1 MSVAL
6 ITGGSRG
13 IGRAIVEE
21 FAAAGHSVA
30 FTFAS
35 NQESADNVAQCLRAQ
50 NRSVAAFQ
58 ADSRDYDRAKEVV
71 EQTEK
76 ELGPI
81 ATLVNNAGVK
91 KDRAFHLM
99 DEDAWHEVIETNL
112 SGTFNYS
119 RAVIGG
125 MIRRGGSMINVT
137 SVSGAVGMA
146 GQVNY
151 SASKAGVIGLTKAL
165 AREVARFGVRV
176 NAIAPGFIE
185 TDMTGS
191 IDPETRKKLYT
202 QIPVRRPGTAREVAR
217 LALYLAS
224 DDAAYVTGQVW
235 ALDGGLS

>member
-21 FAAAGHSVA
+21 FAAAGHHVA
-30 FTFAS
+30 FTYVT
-35 NQESADNVAQCLRAQ
+35 NQESAGNLAECLRRQ
-50 NRSVAAFQ
+50 NRPVAMFQ
-58 ADSRDYDRAKEVV
+58 ADSRDFGRAREVV

-81 ATLVNNAGVK
+81 TTLVNNAGVK

-99 DEDAWHEVIETNL
+99 DEDTWREVLETNL
-112 SGTFNYS
+112 TGTFNYA
-119 RAVIGG
+119 RAVIGS
-125 MIRRGGSMINVT
+125 MIRRGGSVINVT
-137 SVSGAVGMA
+137 SVSGAVGIA
-146 GQVNY
+146 GQANY

-185 TDMTGS
+185 TGMTGS
-191 IDPETRKKLYT
+191 MEAETRKKLYA

-224 DDAAYVTGQVW
+224 EDAAYVTGQVW
-235 ALDGGLS
+235 TIDGGLS